1 MPAYFF
7 RFGVPLCV
15 IEIYGG
21 GIFAVDG
28 GTFLCRRILLAS
40 YVMGPLLRLALFGR
54 DHMPL
59 PNKKPPPERGQGV
72 RERGILLVSRVEPFR
87 HGVHVVPVVD
97 HSGSERVHRLELDR
111 EILVSFLPCVLDR
124 IMHDE
129 LIVCVDVV
137 HEFRIVGGVLH
148 VPSIAQMER
157 MSTHTG
163 KKSYPQSIHLGES
176 MGCNLLAVCYNTRM
190 TRKDFQLI
198 ADTIDGLIDDGS
210 LSPHEAVTIASRFQ
224 TALASTNPRFDH
236 QRFYAAATKSLPRV
250 EREFQEAC
258 S

>member
-1 MPAYFF
+1 M
-7 RFGVPLCV
+7 
-15 IEIYGG
+15 GG

-28 GTFLCRRILLAS
+28 GTFFCRRILLAPPR
-40 YVMGPLLRLALFGR
+40 MGPLLRLALFGQ
-54 DHMPL
+54 DHIPL
-59 PNKKPPPERGQGV
+59 PIKKPRTWRGEWGNV
-72 RERGILLVSRVEPFR
+72 GNLLVSRVEPFR
-87 HGVHVVPVVD
+87 HGVHVVVVDVFPEVSIGRGGHVPVVD

-111 EILVSFLPCVLDR
+111 EILVPFLSCVLDR

-250 EREFQEAC
+250 EKNFSDSC
-258 S
+258 G